1 MADNHNQRPY
11 RSNDPSGRGGAP
23 KSAVAPGEGDVRMLG
38 KPLLTQ
44 VLDDE
49 ALTRGLGD
57 AEARVLVEWLVE
69 QAEDLS
75 ANRRATEAQA
85 EMSRLCRRG
94 RAIARFVSLWC
105 LQRLRG
111 AAIQLAGTER
121 FSWQLPDDHRI
132 DGCLWESVPAAAYRH
147 FD

>member
-1 MADNHNQRPY
+1 MGN
-11 RSNDPSGRGGAP
+11 
-23 KSAVAPGEGDVRMLG
+23 
-38 KPLLTQ
+38 PLLSQ

-75 ANRRATEAQA
+75 LNRADTEAQA
-85 EMSRLCRRG
+85 EMRRLCRRG
-94 RAIARFVSLWC
+94 RGVARFVSLWC

-132 DGCLWESVPAAAYRH
+132 DACELMQDILFWEKCDLEQRQRNAAISALAG
-147 FD
+147 